1 MDKEI
6 VIGGEATINAELEG
20 ETKIDTAIDGE
31 FGWCY
36 AIAPVPPSPEPTELV
51 IKDVMFMDYDGSV
64 VASYDAADFIA
75 NVTTLPTPPS
85 HDGLTFQEWNWT
97 LADIKTELQT
107 GSGACCIGA
116 CYATTDGKTHIY
128 IDLQAI
134 EGSRYVN
141 FYIAHIS
148 GTHTV
153 NWGDGTTNTYT
164 ANAYARHE
172 YADYGQYEITVDGGE
187 WGFSGTNEGLR
198 TLPMNSDDWGGTWY
212 SHTNTFLKKIY
223 TGTGCKTAN
232 TNTNIFQNC
241 PNFTEISVHKNFINE
256 IGQENLSNLFNAS
269 GIKFFV
275 FPKGIG
281 ASSSTSTAVMNNIF
295 TGCPNLVTV
304 SFPKG
309 FKYLKSAFMYSCVN
323 FVYFPYIAT
332 MDTQASY
339 IGFTYCNELKR
350 VAMAFDS
357 VTTTYTNGFYATFQ
371 YAYGLEHITL
381 DKMKFSSPN
390 RYTCYNCYN
399 LRGEQTVPSTVT
411 VFTGDNFRGCRSI
424 TKVTVLGDV
433 TSVGA
438 NTFNACYSCLEWD
451 FTHCTTVPT
460 LANTNAFSGIRPTAK
475 IKVPA
480 SLEASWKTA
489 ANWSTY
495 ASYIVGV

>member
-1 MDKEI
+1 MNDTI
-6 VIGGEATINAELEG
+6 VIGGQAEMDG
-20 ETKIDTAIDGE
+20 QIDGQMKIDSRISGE
-31 FGWCY
+31 CGIFFPVTPPP
-36 AIAPVPPSPEPTELV
+36 APVEELV
-51 IKDVMFMDYDGSV
+51 IKDVMFMDYDGTV

-75 NVTTLPTPPS
+75 NVTSLPTPPS
-85 HDGLTFQEWNWT
+85 HDGLTFQEWNWD
-97 LADIKTELQT
+97 LEDIKTELQT

-116 CYATTDGKTHIY
+116 CYETTDGKTHIY

-153 NWGDGTTNTYT
+153 NWGDGTTDSYSSSS
-164 ANAYARHE
+164 YARHL
-172 YADYGQYEITVDGGE
+172 YSSYGEYEITIDGGE

-212 SHTNTFLKKIY
+212 VHTNTFMKKIY

-232 TNTNIFQNC
+232 TNTNIFRNC
-241 PNFTEISVHKNFINE
+241 PNFTEISVHKNFIYE
-256 IGQENLSNLFNAS
+256 SGQENLSSLFFAS

-281 ASSSTSTAVMNNIF
+281 ASSSTSGSVMSNVF
-295 TGCPNLVTV
+295 TGCPNIVTV

-309 FKYLKSAFMYSCVN
+309 FRYLMTEFNYSCVK

-332 MDTQASY
+332 MDTKATY
-339 IGFTYCNELKR
+339 ITFAYCNELKR

-357 VTTTYTNGFYATFQ
+357 VTTTYANGFYATFQ
-371 YAYGLEHITL
+371 YAYGLEQVSFE
-381 DKMKFSSPN
+381 KMKFSSPN
-390 RYTCYNCYN
+390 RYTAYNCAN
-399 LRGEQTVPSTVT
+399 LRGEVSLPSTVT
-411 VFTGDNFRGCRSI
+411 VLTGDNFRGCSSVPKFTLLGSLTSI
-424 TKVTVLGDV
+424 
-433 TSVGA
+433 GA
-438 NTFNACYSCLEWD
+438 NTFYACYSCLEWD
-451 FTHCTTVPT
+451 FTHCSAVPT
-460 LANTNAFSGIRPTAK
+460 LANTNAFSGIRPTAV

-480 SLEASWKTA
+480 ALEASWKTA
-489 ANWSTY
+489 ANWSNY